1 MTQKYRILRL
11 ILGDQLNPQHSWFRE
26 RNEKILYCMME
37 VRQETDYV
45 RHHIQK
51 IVGFF
56 LAMRSFA
63 NLLRQKGH
71 NVFYFT
77 INDLN
82 NRHSIPE
89 NLQWL
94 IHKFKIQKFEY
105 QMPDEWRLDQQI
117 REFCNQI
124 GIETKVYDTEHF
136 LTTRNELAQFFKDKN
151 QILMETFYRY
161 MRKKHAILLDKNGKP
176 EGGKWNFDKSNRK
189 PLPEKFSFPPFW
201 KATHDAK
208 PILEEISKAGIT
220 TIGKPKD
227 EFSLPINRSEALTQ
241 LEHFVRELLPN
252 FGDYQDAMH
261 DAEPFLFHS
270 RLSFALNLKMLNP
283 KEVVERVANAY
294 YENPKLYKLNQV
306 EGFIRQII
314 GWREYMRGI
323 YWKEM
328 PSYSKLNYFGHN
340 RKLPSFYWTANT
352 KMNCLKNAIQ
362 NSLENAY
369 AHHIQRLMIT
379 GNFALLNLTSPDEV
393 DE

>member
-1 MTQKYRILRL
+1 
-11 ILGDQLNPQHSWFRE
+11 
-26 RNEKILYCMME
+26 
-37 VRQETDYV
+37 
-45 RHHIQK
+45 
-51 IVGFF
+51 
-56 LAMRSFA
+56 
-63 NLLRQKGH
+63 
-71 NVFYFT
+71 
-77 INDLN
+77 
-82 NRHSIPE
+82 
-89 NLQWL
+89 
-94 IHKFKIQKFEY
+94 
-105 QMPDEWRLDQQI
+105 
-117 REFCNQI
+117 
-124 GIETKVYDTEHF
+124 
-136 LTTRNELAQFFKDKN
+136 
-151 QILMETFYRY
+151 
-161 MRKKHAILLDKNGKP
+161 
-176 EGGKWNFDKSNRK
+176 
-189 PLPEKFSFPPFW
+189 
-201 KATHDAK
+201 
-208 PILEEISKAGIT
+208 
-220 TIGKPKD
+220 
-227 EFSLPINRSEALTQ
+227 
-241 LEHFVRELLPN
+241 
-252 FGDYQDAMH
+252 MH